1 MQKFQKLS
9 DFFIDNKFSIYD
21 KIDQWLLCSSE
32 DIVWIVGHRIDDRYK
47 MRSKTKKAY
56 IAKYLK

>member
-21 KIDQWLLCSSE
+21 KNNQWLLCSSK
-32 DIVWIVGHRIDDRYK
+32 DIVWIVGHRIDDINCDLK
-47 MRSKTKKAY
+47 QKKRTLQN
-56 IAKYLK
+56 I